1 MGTYGKIHDR
11 SRNAVKH
18 QLRVGAGVIDCDFRD
33 NVGVVLKSRF
43 GPREA
48 GDGEM
53 RQGAT
58 GRRQGGDRKTTGW
71 RQKDDRPAAGK
82 RQGSERKRQAGDR
95 KATGEVRQE
104 GDRRATGRRQG
115 GDRETTGKR
124 QETRPSDRISDRK
137 ATGRRQEG
145 NRASGDREATGKHG
159 TEATGRRNREGTVA
173 TLLRRELAAPNAH
186 EDGNSLTT
194 NAYRNKVCTNPWR
207 LCNSRVPV
215 DCSKNLC
222 ATCCRGLGVA
232 LLVVSNALAVGHAM
246 PECLSNPMV
255 CHSVGSARRPGH
267 IPTPSHSWTSTCILS
282 HQEVWPFSSS

>member
-1 MGTYGKIHDR
+1 MQGTLINSTFRARDVDR
-11 SRNAVKH
+11 
-18 QLRVGAGVIDCDFRD
+18 VIAKKARRTARWTIGPSTHPCRGPTPCGLDRGGMRRITIVQSCLC
-33 NVGVVLKSRF
+33 NRF

-82 RQGSERKRQAGDR
+82 RQGSGRKRQAGDR

-124 QETRPSDRISDRK
+124 QETRHSDRISDRK

-145 NRASGDREATGKHG
+145 NRASGDREATGKRQ
-159 TEATGRRNREGTVA
+159 EKATGERQESDRRATGERQGVFLRQEGDRKA
-173 TLLRRELAAPNAH
+173 TGVRQESDRPV
-186 EDGNSLTT
+186 EDNKWDKIVHGFLYRWIYVKKMRT
-194 NAYRNKVCTNPWR
+194 NV
-207 LCNSRVPV
+207 LH
-215 DCSKNLC
+215 LF
-222 ATCCRGLGVA
+222 GFL
-232 LLVVSNALAVGHAM
+232 
-246 PECLSNPMV
+246 
-255 CHSVGSARRPGH
+255 
-267 IPTPSHSWTSTCILS
+267 
-282 HQEVWPFSSS
+282 